1 MYREAKP
8 LNSFFVG
15 CEYQCKYCVPTFQ
28 RQMKRQKHRCS
39 LCYYYSPHSHLKR
52 FKIRPPKTKY
62 GEFIF
67 LCDFGDVSFASRIFM
82 LTLIGYCHNYIDRNF
97 LVQSK
102 NPACFRKYN
111 FPENVIL
118 GTTIETNSDELIRE
132 ISKAPSPQ
140 KRLTDLVKL
149 KHPKKSI
156 TIEPILAFDLDTLV
170 SWIEQIRDSCEK
182 LIVYVG
188 YDSHPNINKL
198 NEPSEEK
205 TRQLIKELRKRG
217 IEVREKL
224 IRKAW
229 WE

>member
-8 LNSFFVG
+8 LSSFFVG
-15 CEYQCKYCVPTFQ
+15 CKFNCKYCVTSFQ

-39 LCYYYSPHSHLKR
+39 LCYYYSPHSHMKR
-52 FKIRPPKTKY
+52 FKISPPRTRY

-67 LCDFGDVSFASRIFM
+67 LCDFGDVSFAPRLFM
-82 LTLIGYCHNYIDRNF
+82 LTLIGYCCNYIDRNF
-97 LVQSK
+97 LIQSK
-102 NPACFRKYN
+102 NPTCFRKYH
-111 FPENVIL
+111 FSENVIL
-118 GTTIETNSDELIRE
+118 GTTIETNRNELIRE
-132 ISKAPSPQ
+132 ISEAPSPQ
-140 KRLTDLVKL
+140 KRLDAMVKL
-149 KHPKKSI
+149 NNPMKSI
-156 TIEPILAFDLDTLV
+156 TIEPILVFDLDILV

-188 YDSHPNINKL
+188 YDSHPKINKL
-198 NEPSEEK
+198 NEPSERA

-224 IRKAW
+224 IRKAC